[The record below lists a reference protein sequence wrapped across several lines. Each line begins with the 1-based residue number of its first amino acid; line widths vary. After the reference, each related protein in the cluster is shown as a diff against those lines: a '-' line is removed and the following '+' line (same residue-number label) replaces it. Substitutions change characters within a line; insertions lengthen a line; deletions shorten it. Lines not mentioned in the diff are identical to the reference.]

1 MSIAEAI
8 SLFAIMVSLAAIP
21 SASVALVV
29 TRSATLGAAN
39 GVATS
44 LGIVLGDLVFI
55 LLAVLGL
62 SAVAETMGEVF
73 VVIRYL
79 GAAYLLW
86 IGYSLLSSGKD
97 QPIRLKETKSRTS
110 LVASLLAGFLLTL
123 GDVKAIFFYISL
135 FPAFMDLS
143 ALTITDLSVI
153 VLITVVAVGG
163 VKISYAFSANRIVQ
177 LSTGSKV
184 GLRLDN
190 YAKKAAG
197 SFMLGAGTYLIVKG

>member
-1 MSIAEAI
+1 MGIIEAI

-21 SASVALVV
+21 STSVALVV
-29 TRSATLGAAN
+29 TRSATLGVTN

-73 VVIRYL
+73 IVIRHL

-86 IGYSLLSSGKD
+86 IGYSLLTSRKD
-97 QPIRLKETKSRTS
+97 QPIRVKETKSRTS

-143 ALTITDLSVI
+143 ALTITDLFVI
-153 VLITVVAVGG
+153 ILITVVAVGG
-163 VKISYAFSANRIVQ
+163 VKVAYAFSANEMVKFSTG
-177 LSTGSKV
+177 LKTGSKL
-184 GLRLDN
+184 GIC
-190 YAKKAAG
+190 AKKAAG
-197 SFMLGAGTYLIVKG
+197 SFMLGAGAYLIVKG